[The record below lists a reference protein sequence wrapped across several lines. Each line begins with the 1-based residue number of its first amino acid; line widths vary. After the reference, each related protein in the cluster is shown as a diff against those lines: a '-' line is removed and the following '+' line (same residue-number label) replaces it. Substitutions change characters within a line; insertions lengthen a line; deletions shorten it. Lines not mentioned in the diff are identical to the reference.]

1 MLFNSSRILRKVT
14 SINNMLRTLLHKPS
28 TNQICKSDPINY
40 LASRPKNNCDMIHNI
55 NVEINNQCV
64 LEAGQSITLKVGNT
78 VLLLNADG
86 IYIQAANLQTDNRQ
100 IL

>member
-1 MLFNSSRILRKVT
+1 MLFNSSRILHKII

-28 TNQICKSDPINY
+28 TSQICKSDPINS
-40 LASRPKNNCDMIHNI
+40 LGPRSQNNRDMVHSIS
-55 NVEINNQCV
+55 VEINNQCV

-86 IYIQAANLQTDNRQ
+86 VYIQAANLQTDNRQ